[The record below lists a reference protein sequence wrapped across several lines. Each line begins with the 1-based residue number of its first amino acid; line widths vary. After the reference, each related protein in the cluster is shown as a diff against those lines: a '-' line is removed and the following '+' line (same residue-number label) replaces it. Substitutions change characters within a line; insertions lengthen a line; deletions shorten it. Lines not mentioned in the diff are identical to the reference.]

1 MKQIVGLVIALLL
14 VGSGIAQAK
23 HHEVK
28 VAEKAGIGKYLTDTE
43 GMSLYFFTKDSVGK
57 SACSGDCIA
66 RWPIYFRDKVAA
78 GAGLKDA
85 DFATIVREDGQKQS
99 TFRGYPLYYWMGDS
113 KAGETSGQGVGNV
126 WYVIDPDKF
135 PRQ

>member
-1 MKQIVGLVIALLL
+1 MKQIIGLVIALLL

-57 SACSGDCIA
+57 SACSGECIA
-66 RWPIYFRDKVAA
+66 RWPIYFRDKVAV
-78 GAGLKDA
+78 GAGLKES

-99 TFRGYPLYYWMGDS
+99 TFRGYPLYYWMGDG
-113 KAGETSGQGVGNV
+113 KAGETTGQGVGNV
-126 WYVIDPDKF
+126 WFVIDPAKF
-135 PRQ
+135 PLK